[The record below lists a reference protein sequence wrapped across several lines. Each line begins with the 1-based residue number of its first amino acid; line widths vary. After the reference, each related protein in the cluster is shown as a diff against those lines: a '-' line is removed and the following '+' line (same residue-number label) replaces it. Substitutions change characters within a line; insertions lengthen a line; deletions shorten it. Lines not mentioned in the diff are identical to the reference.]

1 MLFFT
6 FLLIGCEKKVKD
18 FAHIKIENSEG
29 KEINLVQLTDTLSVF
44 TFLSPECP
52 LSENY
57 TRTLLLMQD
66 SLRQRGVTFYY
77 VFPGTFYPRPQIEQ
91 FAKTYAMPTSQFLYD
106 VSYQFRDY
114 CKASTTPEA
123 FLINGLGEILYSGAI
138 DNWAIT
144 LGKQRQLVTEHYLS
158 DAIEESLDG
167 EKVSLRSVKAVGCII
182 E

>member
-1 MLFFT
+1 MLFFA
-6 FLLIGCEKKVKD
+6 FLFVGCEKKVKD
-18 FAHIKIENSEG
+18 FANIKVENSEG
-29 KEINLVQLTDTLSVF
+29 KEIKLTQLKDKLSVY

-66 SLRQRGVTFYY
+66 SLQQDGVTFYY
-77 VFPGTFYPRPQIEQ
+77 VFPGSFYPRQQIEQ
-91 FAKTYAMPTSQFLYD
+91 FAKTYAMPLSKFLYD
-106 VSYQFRDY
+106 VNYQFRDY

-123 FLINGLGEILYSGAI
+123 FLINEHGEILYSGAI

-144 LGKQRQLVTEHYLS
+144 LGKQRQLVTENYLA
-158 DAIEESLDG
+158 DAINESLQG
-167 EKVSLRSVKAVGCII
+167 KKITLRSVKAVGCII